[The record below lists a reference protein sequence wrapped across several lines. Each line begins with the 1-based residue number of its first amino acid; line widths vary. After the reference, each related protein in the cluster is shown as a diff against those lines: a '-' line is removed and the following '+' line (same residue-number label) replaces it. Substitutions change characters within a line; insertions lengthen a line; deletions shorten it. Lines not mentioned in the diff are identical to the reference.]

1 MAIVIHGEAIPM
13 IQSRIEDAGFSDID
27 VIPFGGD
34 GVFIHSSSGIDV
46 SPILEGAKDFFSHS
60 LSNIRRWDKNLVSFQ
75 RGAWLRLYGIP
86 LHAWNETFFKLCV
99 LDCGRFLRA
108 DSCSMDKDRFD
119 YTRVLIATASLD
131 VVNCVE
137 KLVVDGVVVEIKIIE
152 EWDFNIG
159 EDVCLFERDDGTQSS
174 HSDHD
179 DMGGDVDHIGD
190 NADFLVNKIVND
202 LVVDGNEMP

>member
-1 MAIVIHGEAIPM
+1 V
-13 IQSRIEDAGFSDID
+13 
-27 VIPFGGD
+27 
-34 GVFIHSSSGIDV
+34 
-46 SPILEGAKDFFSHS
+46 
-60 LSNIRRWDKNLVSFQ
+60 
-75 RGAWLRLYGIP
+75 
-86 LHAWNETFFKLCV
+86 
-99 LDCGRFLRA
+99 
-108 DSCSMDKDRFD
+108 
-119 YTRVLIATASLD
+119 TASLD

-137 KLVVDGVVVEIKIIE
+137 KLVVNGVVVDIKIIE
-152 EWDFNIG
+152 EWGFNIG